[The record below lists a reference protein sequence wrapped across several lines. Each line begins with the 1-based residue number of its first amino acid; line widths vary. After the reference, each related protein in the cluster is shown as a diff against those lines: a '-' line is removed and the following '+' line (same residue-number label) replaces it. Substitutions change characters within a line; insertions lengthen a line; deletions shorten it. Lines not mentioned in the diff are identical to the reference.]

1 MDEDPF
7 EALRASVRA
16 MESAVNAV
24 GAPPAA
30 APAAA
35 LHQPPPPQP
44 QHLKRRRA
52 SDSEERADDSSKE
65 EIAPPAPALAADDTE
80 LSESEDT
87 VEGIRVTA
95 RRTRF
100 EGATAAVQDFL
111 TEFRQQ
117 QHYNQLSNYRID
129 YPDDR
134 GGICLIKGSV
144 PDDRGGIWLIKGG
157 VRFRVAQIKQPV
169 PTGRK
174 FRNKIYKAW
183 SASSANPRNKN

>member
-1 MDEDPF
+1 MDPF

-24 GAPPAA
+24 GAPLAA
-30 APAAA
+30 APAA
-35 LHQPPPPQP
+35 PQP
-44 QHLKRRRA
+44 QPLKRRRA
-52 SDSEERADDSSKE
+52 SDSEQQADDSSKE
-65 EIAPPAPALAADDTE
+65 EVAPPAFAPPADDAE
-80 LSESEDT
+80 LSESDDT

-95 RRTRF
+95 RCTRF

-111 TEFRQQ
+111 KEFRQQ
-117 QHYNQLSNYRID
+117 QLSNYRID

-134 GGICLIKGSV
+134 GGI
-144 PDDRGGIWLIKGG
+144 WLNKDG

-169 PTGRK
+169 PTGRE